1 LATFGS
7 APRLVAVGF
16 AIVLC
21 AAACAG
27 TSAPTNPP
35 RPSGSHGV
43 GGGGALTVGLS
54 SNLDKLASYRFT
66 ESNVGTPGGGSPSPS
81 GQGSYSVS
89 GTVVTRPT
97 ASIWIRQTRA
107 QYIVIGDLAWVSVDG
122 ATWMATDPQV
132 IDLTSILPGAVY
144 ATWFDARA
152 SYFNAVGEESKNN
165 VPCTHYKGNS
175 TLGSMYVGLAGASS
189 SFQADLWIARDGNY
203 PVSGIFGY
211 STSAASQSGSWG
223 FKFDITN
230 VDDNANT
237 LAAPTSLVAYPTG
250 VASPTAIASPT

>member
-1 LATFGS
+1 MGSFGS
-7 APRLVAVGF
+7 APRLAAVGF
-16 AIVLC
+16 AIALC

-27 TSAPTNPP
+27 TPAPTNPP
-35 RPSGSHGV
+35 GPSGSRGV
-43 GGGGALTVGLS
+43 AGGGPLTVGLS

-66 ESNVGTPGGGSPSPS
+66 ESNVGAPGGGSPSPS

-89 GTVVTRPT
+89 GTVITQPT

-107 QYIVIGDLAWVSVDG
+107 QYIVMGDLGWVSVDG
-122 ATWMATDPQV
+122 TTWMATDPQE

-165 VPCTHYKGNS
+165 VLCTHYKGSS
-175 TLGSMYVGLAGASS
+175 TLGSMYVGLAGAAS
-189 SFQADLWIARDGNY
+189 SFQADVWIAKAGNY
-203 PVSGIFGY
+203 PVSGAFGY

-223 FKFDITN
+223 FRFDITN
-230 VDDNANT
+230 VDDKANI
-237 LAAPTSLVAYPTG
+237 LAAPTNLVASPTG
-250 VASPTAIASPT
+250 VASPT